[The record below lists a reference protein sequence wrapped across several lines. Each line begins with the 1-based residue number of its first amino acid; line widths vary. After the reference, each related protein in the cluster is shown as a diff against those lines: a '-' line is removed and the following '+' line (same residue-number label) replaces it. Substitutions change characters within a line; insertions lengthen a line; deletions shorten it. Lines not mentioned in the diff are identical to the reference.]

1 MRVQGLRLHR
11 PDYPEVVGVRRAPL
25 PVQLETYELRN
36 LGRAGRGRRGV
47 NDQEYREW
55 ISRWHRTLAQ
65 QQIEVQSA
73 INWLIIGGIF
83 CIGATIMLIALCLA
97 R

>member
-1 MRVQGLRLHR
+1 
-11 PDYPEVVGVRRAPL
+11 
-25 PVQLETYELRN
+25 
-36 LGRAGRGRRGV
+36 V